1 MKKIWFIAKREFL
14 ATVMAKGFLFGILLT
29 PAILVVVIFLFPR
42 IITKNSPR
50 VDGQIAIYDPT
61 GHIAGEL
68 AAYLSPEQIIERRK
82 QSSKQLKEMAAKE
95 VGGNAALLLG
105 DSKEEKIEEAPQ
117 IATLTL
123 PTNADIEREKNL
135 LRLPPSK
142 GENNSSS
149 RLALVVLHPD
159 VVRRANGKESFGS
172 YDLFVRSKLDT
183 RFIDEIQS
191 GLQVAIGVARLR
203 ASGID
208 PAIVKDV
215 MAVDRGQ
222 VRTITAEGEQRSNRA
237 LNAVLPFAFMILLL
251 ISVLTSASSL
261 LTTTIEEKSNRIV
274 EILLSAVSSM
284 ELMTGKILGQMAVGF
299 LILLLYS
306 GLGLMALA
314 SFAMAGLLD
323 PMLLVY
329 LLIFFILAYF
339 TVAALMAAIGSAVS
353 ELRDA
358 QSLMMPIMVIFMVPW
373 LLMAPISNEPNSL
386 LAIVL
391 SFIPPIGNFIMV
403 LRMASNTPPAMWQ
416 IGLAMLVSAVGAYL
430 SLRFAAKIFRIGIL
444 MFGKPPTLATLI
456 RWARIS
462 E

>member
-1 MKKIWFIAKREFL
+1 MKKILYVAKREFL
-14 ATVMAKGFLFGILLT
+14 ATVAAKGFIFGILLT
-29 PAILVVVIFLFPR
+29 PAIIVFMAFLLPR
-42 IITKNSPR
+42 FITKSPPR
-50 VDGQIAIYDPT
+50 VDGQVAIYDPT
-61 GHIAGEL
+61 GQVAGDL
-68 AAYLSPEQIIERRK
+68 AAYLSPDQFLERRTRA
-82 QSSKQLKEMAAKE
+82 QKQLRDMAAAE
-95 VGGNAALLLG
+95 VGGNAAVLLG
-105 DSKEEKIEEAPQ
+105 SSTKEKIEEAPQ
-117 IATLTL
+117 IATMTL
-123 PTNADIEREKNL
+123 PVTADIEHEKNL

-142 GENNSSS
+142 DKSNAAT

-159 VVRRANGKESFGS
+159 TVRRTNGTESFGS
-172 YDLFVRSKLDT
+172 YDLYVRNKLDP

-203 ASGID
+203 MSGMD
-208 PAIVKDV
+208 PVAVKDMMIV
-215 MAVDRGQ
+215 ERAQ
-222 VRTITAEGEQRSNRA
+222 ARTVTPEGEQKSNRV
-237 LNAVLPFAFMILLL
+237 LNSILPFAFMILLL

-261 LTTTIEEKSNRIV
+261 MTTTIEEKSNRIV
-274 EILLSAVSSM
+274 ELLLSAVSSM
-284 ELMTGKILGQMAVGF
+284 ELMTGKIIGQMAVGF
-299 LILLLYS
+299 IILILYS
-306 GLGLMALA
+306 GLGLLALA

-323 PMLLVY
+323 PMMLVY

-373 LLMAPISNEPNSL
+373 LLMAPISSQPNSM

-391 SFIPPIGNFIMV
+391 SFIPPIGNFVMV
-403 LRMASNTPPAMWQ
+403 LRMATNTPPAMWQ
-416 IGLAMLVSAVGAYL
+416 MGLAMLVSAVGAYL
-430 SLRFAAKIFRIGIL
+430 SLRFAAKVFRIGIL